1 MGPRLLA
8 LLAAALVPIVLWGLL
23 PLVSSAVTSP
33 SELRSKI
40 DRKRDEV
47 ERRKGRE
54 RVLTSDISAYTRR
67 ITALQS
73 EITDLQGRQTALQ
86 ADLDAKRAEL
96 AGLRGR
102 LLEER
107 MRLTRLRA
115 RLEAARAA
123 LAVRLV
129 EIYKADQPDLITIV
143 LESEGFAE
151 LLERAEFLRR
161 ISDQDRRIVDRVRA
175 ARGEAKA
182 IAERLDHLSNR
193 AARVAAAIA
202 GERDEVRSV
211 KDRLVERQGR
221 YRTVRSAKSRV
232 LSSVRADRKDLES
245 QLAALERE
253 DRRVQAALRRAQQR
267 AASPSAAGVPLPA
280 GPVRQGS
287 GGLIWPI
294 NGTITSPF
302 GPRWGRLHAGLDIGA
317 PEGTPIRAADGG
329 RVVIAGPQ
337 GAYGNY
343 TCVQHSAS
351 FTTCYAH
358 QSRIGT
364 SVGATVAQG
373 DVIGY
378 VGNTGRS
385 FGAHLHF
392 ETRVNGTPADPFG
405 YL

>member
-1 MGPRLLA
+1 MFLRLASLVPI
-8 LLAAALVPIVLWGLL
+8 ALVPIVLWGVL
-23 PLVSSAVTSP
+23 PLVSGAATSP
-33 SELRSKI
+33 NELRSKI
-40 DRKRDEV
+40 ERKREEV
-47 ERRKGRE
+47 QRRKGRE

-73 EITDLQGRQTALQ
+73 EITDLQGRQAALQ

-96 AGLRGR
+96 ARLRGR
-102 LLEER
+102 LREQR

-115 RLEAARAA
+115 RLEDARAA

-129 EIYKADQPDLITIV
+129 EIYKADKPDLITIV

-151 LLERAEFLRR
+151 LLERTEFLRR
-161 ISDQDRRIVDRVRA
+161 ISDQDRRIVDRVRV
-175 ARGEAKA
+175 ARADAKA
-182 IAERLDHLSNR
+182 TAQRLDRLASR
-193 AARVAAAIA
+193 AEQVAAAIVR
-202 GERDEVRSV
+202 ERDEVRSV
-211 KDRLVERQGR
+211 TDRLVERRGR
-221 YRTVRSAKSRV
+221 YASVRSTKRRV
-232 LSSVRADRKDLES
+232 LSSVRADRQELET

-253 DRRVQAALRRAQQR
+253 NRRVEAALRRAQQR
-267 AASPSAAGVPLPA
+267 TASASAASDPLPA

-287 GGLIWPI
+287 GSLIWPV

-329 RVVIAGPQ
+329 KVVIAGPQ

-351 FTTCYAH
+351 FSTCYAH

-392 ETRVNGTPADPFG
+392 ETRVDGTPADPLG

>member
-1 MGPRLLA
+1 MFLRLASLVPI
-8 LLAAALVPIVLWGLL
+8 ALVPIVLWGLL
-23 PLVSSAVTSP
+23 PLVSGAATSP
-33 SELRSKI
+33 NELRRKI
-40 DRKRDEV
+40 ERKREEV
-47 ERRKGRE
+47 QRRKGRE
-54 RVLTSDISAYTRR
+54 RVLTSDISTYTRR

-73 EITDLQGRQTALQ
+73 EITDLQGKQASLQ

-102 LLEER
+102 LREER

-115 RLEAARAA
+115 RLEDARAA

-129 EIYKADQPDLITIV
+129 EIYKADEPDLITIV

-151 LLERAEFLRR
+151 LLERTEFLRR
-161 ISDQDRRIVDRVRA
+161 ISDQDRRIVDHVRA
-175 ARGEAKA
+175 ARADAKA
-182 IAERLDHLSNR
+182 TAQRLNR
-193 AARVAAAIA
+193 LASRVEQVAAAIV

-211 KDRLVERQGR
+211 TDRLVERRGR
-221 YRTVRSAKSRV
+221 YRRVRAEKRRV
-232 LSSVRADRKDLES
+232 LSSVRADREELES

-253 DRRVQAALRRAQQR
+253 NRRVQAALRRAQQR
-267 AASPSAAGVPLPA
+267 TASASATGDSLPA
-280 GPVRQGS
+280 GPVREGS
-287 GGLIWPI
+287 GSLIWPV

-329 RVVIAGPQ
+329 TVVIAGPQ

-351 FTTCYAH
+351 FSTCYAH

-364 SVGATVAQG
+364 SVGARVAQG

-392 ETRVNGTPADPFG
+392 ETRVDGTPADPLG